1 MSEKARK
8 RNVVVMVEEL
18 KGVAGSGLRGGGGG
32 WRDKEELE

>member
-18 KGVAGSGLRGGGGG
+18 KGVAGSGLRGGRGMEG
-32 WRDKEELE
+32 